1 MSLNNIRIK
10 KLLSFKLAHHCFGY
24 IYIQFK
30 FSIHYYLFMSYVVVK
45 ECMQCYE
52 VILEHVFWFVH
63 MNAVITAWFL

>member
-10 KLLSFKLAHHCFGY
+10 SYCLLSWPITVLA

-45 ECMQCYE
+45 ECMQCY
-52 VILEHVFWFVH
+52 
-63 MNAVITAWFL
+63 